1 MNPTRTDIRRT
12 LVLCALL
19 LCAACSTTRRLG
31 EGEVLYTGV
40 RKIRIEPDS
49 GVTLTDAAA
58 SAARQ
63 PLSVA
68 PNNPLYSPFV
78 RTPLPIGLWAYN
90 YLYTPRERGFKY
102 WFYKRLAKEP
112 VLISKVRP
120 DLRTQVAEQALA
132 NHGYFGSEVSNELR
146 YRKRGL
152 KAKVDYTLRIA
163 PPYRYGTIEYPPAT
177 GSLAPLI
184 DSLRATSPPRSAPE
198 HSTTS
203 TRSPGS
209 ATASP
214 ASSATGATTISGR
227 NTSSSWPT
235 RPWADAGPTSACS

>member
-152 KAKVDYTLRIA
+152 KAKVDYTLRI
-163 PPYRYGTIEYPPAT
+163 
-177 GSLAPLI
+177 PLP
-184 DSLRATSPPRSAPE
+184 T
-198 HSTTS
+198 
-203 TRSPGS
+203 
-209 ATASP
+209 ATARS
-214 ASSATGATTISGR
+214 
-227 NTSSSWPT
+227 NT
-235 RPWADAGPTSACS
+235 RPLRGASPR